1 MLSHCNRKKEFVVL
15 TPHWK
20 TRLVKLY
27 NTETT
32 EFQMEMIEM
41 QMIEMQIRKELRS
54 SKSGFYKDNKKYF
67 GLLSHI

>member
-1 MLSHCNRKKEFVVL
+1 MLSHCNHKKEFFVL

-27 NTETT
+27 NTETR
-32 EFQMEMIEM
+32 EFQIFNTCK
-41 QMIEMQIRKELRS
+41 IEMQIWNELK
-54 SKSGFYKDNKKYF
+54 KSGFYKDNKKYF